1 MRVKPYLAHTG
12 LTNSEYNVFTAFCC
26 SSGLTSCISHSPFC
40 ILFIFELFYHSFL
53 FCQEG
58 HQLPGFYTCHFS
70 RYFCSLLA
78 SLFFRYGHG
87 LYFPCQRPLPESA
100 QLLAHCSFARQSQCI
115 CALHLSCRYCE
126 RPLYTILSII
136 FTFCLTY

>member
-26 SSGLTSCISHSPFC
+26 SSGLTNCISHSPFC

-58 HQLPGFYTCHFS
+58 HQLPGFTLVTLAAILFIARFS
-70 RYFCSLLA
+70 V
-78 SLFFRYGHG
+78 FRYGHG

-115 CALHLSCRYCE
+115 CALHLHAATVNG
-126 RPLYTILSII
+126 PYTQYYQLFLLLSY
-136 FTFCLTY
+136 LLK